1 MTDTAMV
8 YKNFD
13 QEALDLQYN
22 VRAGIPDFESIFQ
35 RWRETSRSAV
45 DNLKDRAHI
54 DLKYGDD
61 EAQSIDL
68 FLTHESGRPLI
79 VFIHGGYWQSLD
91 KSYFNYLA
99 ETFVEDG
106 FNFAT
111 LNYRL
116 APTVTMDEIVS
127 DCREAIAWL
136 GRHADRFGFD
146 LGKIIV
152 TGSSAGGHL
161 TAMMLATDWS
171 QYGLPGDL
179 IAGGCALS
187 GLYDLEPIRL
197 CYLNGAIKLDAETAR
212 RNSPVR
218 NVPQKAPPLI
228 LSFGGDETSE
238 FSAQQTDLASLW
250 QGQNLRC
257 GIVHQDDGHH
267 FDMVDRLGDRN
278 SEIYKAVISLT

>member
-1 MTDTAMV
+1 MV
-8 YKNFD
+8 YKDFD

-35 RWRETSRSAV
+35 RWRDTSRSAV

-54 DLKYGDD
+54 DLKYGDGVG
-61 EAQSIDL
+61 QSIDL
-68 FLTHESGRPLI
+68 FLTIERGRPLI

-127 DCREAIAWL
+127 DCRDALAWL
-136 GRHADRFGFD
+136 GRNADRFGFD

-161 TAMMLATDWS
+161 TAMMLATNWS
-171 QYGLPGDL
+171 QHGLPADL

-197 CYLNGAIKLDAETAR
+197 CYLNDVIRLDAETAR
-212 RNSPVR
+212 RNSPVHH
-218 NVPQKAPPLI
+218 VPHNAPPLI

-238 FSAQQTDLASLW
+238 FLAQQTDLASLW
-250 QGQNLRC
+250 RGKNLRC
-257 GIVHQDDGHH
+257 SVVDQNDGHH
-267 FDMVDRLGDRN
+267 FDMVDRIGDRN
-278 SEIYKAVISLT
+278 SDIYKAIISLT